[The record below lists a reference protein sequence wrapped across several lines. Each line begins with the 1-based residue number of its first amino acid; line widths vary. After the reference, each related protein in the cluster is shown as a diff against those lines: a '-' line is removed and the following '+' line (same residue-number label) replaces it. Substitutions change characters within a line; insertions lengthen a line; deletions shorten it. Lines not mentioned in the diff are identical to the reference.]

1 MLDIESNEYVARIH
15 KVQDYIE
22 EHAGESLTTEEL
34 ANVAGFSKYHFNR
47 IFKSVL
53 QESLVQYV
61 NRIRLEQAYF
71 AVVYRVNKNMTD
83 IAYEFG
89 FADSAV
95 FSRAFKKYFGIS
107 PMACRKKNSTKC
119 KEEIFI
125 STYNKPE
132 RTKSWVEK
140 PFSFTAEIRLERLQE
155 KQAIYVRH
163 TGTYCSLAREYGR
176 LMRQLFQR
184 AMKQGIYKEGE
195 NDILAMYHDN
205 PEISRE
211 DQFRTSLCM
220 TVPSYKSVKEDGKVG
235 VMTIEGGLYAVG
247 HFEITKGQFEDAWD
261 YMYQKWLMT
270 SNYAPRNASPF
281 EVYLNNPKEEKTG
294 IIKVDIYMPIEPI
307 S

>member
-1 MLDIESNEYVARIH
+1 MLDKEQNEYVARIH

-34 ANVAGFSKYHFNR
+34 AKVAGFSKYHFNR

-61 NRIRLEQAYF
+61 NRIRLEQSYFEVAY
-71 AVVYRVNKNMTD
+71 REDKNITD

-107 PMACRKKNSTKC
+107 PATCRKQNRTKC

-125 STYNKPE
+125 SMYNKPDE
-132 RTKSWVEK
+132 TKNWVEK
-140 PFSFTAEIRLERLQE
+140 PFPFTGEVRVETRKEA
-155 KQAIYVRH
+155 QAIYVRH
-163 TGTYCSLAREYGR
+163 TGTYRSLAREYGR
-176 LMRQLFQR
+176 LMRQLFQG
-184 AMKQGIYKEGE
+184 AMKQGVFEIEKNE
-195 NDILAMYHDN
+195 ILAMYHDN
-205 PEISRE
+205 PEISKE
-211 DQFRTSLCM
+211 EQFRTSLCM
-220 TVPSYKSVKEDGKVG
+220 TVPDHKPVKEDGKIG

-247 HFEITKGQFEDAWD
+247 HFEIKKEQFEDAWD

-270 SNYAPRNASPF
+270 SSYMPRNASPF

-294 IIKVDIYMPIEPI
+294 IIKVDIYMPIEPNR
-307 S
+307 

>member
-1 MLDIESNEYVARIH
+1 MSNIKSNEYVARIH

-22 EHAGESLTTEEL
+22 EHAGENLTTEEL

-71 AVVYRVNKNMTD
+71 AVAYRVDKNMTD

-89 FADSAV
+89 FADSAG
-95 FSRAFKKYFGIS
+95 FSRAFKKHFGIS

-125 STYNKPE
+125 STYNKPDK
-132 RTKSWVEK
+132 TKIWVEK
-140 PFSFTAEIRLERLQE
+140 PFSFTGKVRVESLKEQ
-155 KQAIYVRH
+155 QAVYVRH
-163 TGTYCSLAREYGR
+163 TGTYRSLAREYGR
-176 LMRQLFQR
+176 LMRRLFQAAIR
-184 AMKQGIYKEGE
+184 QGVYQEGE

-205 PEISRE
+205 PEISKE
-211 DQFRTSLCM
+211 EQFRTSLCM
-220 TVPSYKSVKEDGKVG
+220 TVPSNKIVKEDEEVG

-247 HFEITKGQFEDAWD
+247 HFEITKERFADAWD

-270 SNYAPRNASPF
+270 SGYVPRNASPF
-281 EVYLNNPKEEKTG
+281 EVYLNNPNEEKTG